1 MRIFFSFLTAALVTT
16 ALYLLVFERDALL
29 SFAGG
34 GQSEQTADAASPE
47 EPTAEDAAAA
57 VAQAEEDA
65 DQERVVSVVAM
76 RSTAQ
81 AIDNAV
87 VLRGRTEAARQVDV
101 RAETSGLVASE
112 PLRAGASI
120 EQGQLM
126 CKIEVGTREAA
137 LAEARARLPEAR
149 ARLPEAQGRVREAEA
164 RLREAEINDNAAKQL
179 SADGFAS
186 DIRVAGTQAAVQ
198 SALAAVE
205 TARAGVE
212 SARAG
217 ILGAEAAIAAA
228 NKEMSRLEIHAPF
241 SGILETDTAE
251 VGSLMQPGGL
261 CATIIQLNPMKL
273 VAFVPETDV
282 SKVEVGA
289 RAGGRT
295 TAGQTVEGRVTF
307 ISRSSDIQ
315 TRTFRVEITVAN
327 DDFALRDGQTAEIII
342 GADGQRAHLLPASS
356 MTLNNE
362 GALGVQLAV
371 DGKAAFAPVS
381 ILRDTA
387 QGIWVSGLADEAAV
401 IVVGQEYVTDGV
413 AINATFQEGKS

>member
-1 MRIFFSFLTAALVTT
+1 
-16 ALYLLVFERDALL
+16 
-29 SFAGG
+29 
-34 GQSEQTADAASPE
+34 
-47 EPTAEDAAAA
+47 
-57 VAQAEEDA
+57 
-65 DQERVVSVVAM
+65 
-76 RSTAQ
+76 
-81 AIDNAV
+81 
-87 VLRGRTEAARQVDV
+87 
-101 RAETSGLVASE
+101 
-112 PLRAGASI
+112 
-120 EQGQLM
+120 
-126 CKIEVGTREAA
+126 
-137 LAEARARLPEAR
+137 
-149 ARLPEAQGRVREAEA
+149 VREAEA

-295 TAGQTVEGRVTF
+295 TAGQTCATAKRRKSSSGPTGSGR
-307 ISRSSDIQ
+307 ICC
-315 TRTFRVEITVAN
+315 
-327 DDFALRDGQTAEIII
+327 
-342 GADGQRAHLLPASS
+342 LPR
-356 MTLNNE
+356 
-362 GALGVQLAV
+362 
-371 DGKAAFAPVS
+371 P
-381 ILRDTA
+381 
-387 QGIWVSGLADEAAV
+387 
-401 IVVGQEYVTDGV
+401 
-413 AINATFQEGKS
+413 